1 MTNSF
6 PRLLGD
12 IGGTNARF
20 GWQDGSKPDIQ
31 HVLVLPCAAYE
42 TLEAA
47 IRAYLKLKNLP
58 TPRIAAL
65 GIANPVTGDEVRMT
79 NHHWSFSISA
89 MQRSLGLAQ
98 LKVINDFTAL
108 ALALPSIPA
117 SNLVQVGGTN
127 DITQSFAPKA
137 LIGAGTG
144 LGISGLIPTHQNGH
158 QSDHWSAISGE
169 GGHATLAAQTDQ
181 EYKVIELIRHRYG
194 HVSAERVLSGQGL
207 VDLYLA
213 LRQLQK
219 LAPVDVTG
227 AAEITAWALQDIDPL
242 ALQSLEMFSGFL
254 GSVAGDLALTL
265 GARGGVYLG
274 GGIVPRWLGWFETSN
289 FRERFEAKGRFSAYL
304 KEIPVWVINA
314 QESPA
319 LLGAAR
325 SLRD

>member
-1 MTNSF
+1 MTNTF

-12 IGGTNARF
+12 VGGTNARF
-20 GWQDGSKPDIQ
+20 GWQDGSTADIQ
-31 HVLVLPCAAYE
+31 HVLVLPCAAHE

-47 IRAYLKLKNLP
+47 IHSYLRLKNLP
-58 TPRIAAL
+58 APRTCAL
-65 GIANPVTGDEVRMT
+65 GIANPITGDVVRMT
-79 NHHWSFSISA
+79 NHHWSFSISE
-89 MQRSLGLAQ
+89 MQRSLNLEQ
-98 LKVINDFTAL
+98 FNVINDFTAL

-117 SNLVQVGGTN
+117 CNLVQVGGVN
-127 DITQSFAPKA
+127 DISSSAAPKA

-144 LGISGLIPTHQNGH
+144 LGVSGLLPSDQN
-158 QSDHWSAISGE
+158 DHWLAIAGE
-169 GGHATLAAQTDQ
+169 GGHTTLAAQTDD
-181 EYKVIELIRHRYG
+181 EYRVIELIRQRYG

-219 LAPVDVTG
+219 QAPVDVAG
-227 AAEITAWALQDIDPL
+227 AAEITSWALQDKDPL
-242 ALQSLEMFSGFL
+242 ALQSLVMFTGFL

-274 GGIVPRWLGWFETSN
+274 GGIVPRWLGWFETSI
-289 FRERFEAKGRFSAYL
+289 FRERFEAKGRFSSYL
-304 KEIPVWVINA
+304 KDIPVWVINA

-325 SLRD
+325 SLNG

>member
-1 MTNSF
+1 MK
-6 PRLLGD
+6 
-12 IGGTNARF
+12 A
-20 GWQDGSKPDIQ
+20 DIQ
-31 HVLVLPCAAYE
+31 HVLVLPCAAHE

-47 IRAYLKLKNLP
+47 IRAYLKRQNLP
-58 TPRIAAL
+58 VPPICAL

-79 NHHWSFSISA
+79 NHHWSFSISE
-89 MQRSLGLAQ
+89 MQRSLGLEQ
-98 LKVINDFTAL
+98 FKVINDFTAL
-108 ALALPSIPA
+108 ALALPAIPDR
-117 SNLVQVGGTN
+117 NLVQVGGTK
-127 DITQSFAPKA
+127 DTTQSMAPKA

-144 LGISGLIPTHQNGH
+144 LGISGLIPSHR
-158 QSDHWSAISGE
+158 SDHWLPISGE
-169 GGHATLAAQTDQ
+169 GGHATLAAQTDE
-181 EYKVIELIRHRYG
+181 EYRVIEIIRQRYG

-219 LAPVDVTG
+219 KAPMDVTG
-227 AAEITAWALQDIDPL
+227 AAEITAWALQDKDPL

-289 FRERFEAKGRFSAYL
+289 FRNRFEAKGRFSAYL
-304 KEIPVWVINA
+304 KAIPVWVIHA

-325 SLRD
+325 SLNDQIP

>member
-1 MTNSF
+1 VIDTF

-12 IGGTNARF
+12 VGGTNARF
-20 GWQDGSKPDIQ
+20 GWQASADTGIE
-31 HVLVLPCAAYE
+31 HVLVLPCAAHE

-47 IRAYLKLKNLP
+47 IRTYLELKNLP
-58 TPRIAAL
+58 MPRAGAL
-65 GIANPVTGDEVRMT
+65 GIANPITGDVIRMT
-79 NHHWSFSISA
+79 NHHWSFSITE

-98 LKVINDFTAL
+98 LNVINDFTAL

-117 SNLVQVGGTN
+117 ENLVQVGGTVA
-127 DITQSFAPKA
+127 QPFAPKA

-144 LGISGLIPTHQNGH
+144 LGVSGLLPTDAN
-158 QSDHWSAISGE
+158 DHWVAIAGE
-169 GGHATLAAQTDQ
+169 GGHVTLAAQNDT
-181 EYKVIELIRHRYG
+181 EYRVIELIRQRYG

-213 LRQLQK
+213 LRQLK
-219 LAPVDVTG
+219 KEAPVDVAG
-227 AAEITAWALQDIDPL
+227 AAEITAWALQDKDPL
-242 ALQSLEMFSGFL
+242 AQQSIEMFAGFL
-254 GSVAGDLALTL
+254 GSVTGDLALTL

-304 KEIPVWVINA
+304 KYIPVWVINA
-314 QESPA
+314 SESPA

-325 SLRD
+325 SLQ

>member
-1 MTNSF
+1 MK
-6 PRLLGD
+6 
-12 IGGTNARF
+12 A
-20 GWQDGSKPDIQ
+20 DIQ
-31 HVLVLPCAAYE
+31 HVLVLPCAAHE

-47 IRAYLKLKNLP
+47 IRAYLKRQNLP
-58 TPRIAAL
+58 VPPICAL

-79 NHHWSFSISA
+79 NHHWSFSISE
-89 MQRSLGLAQ
+89 MQRNLGLEQ
-98 LKVINDFTAL
+98 FKVINDFTAL
-108 ALALPSIPA
+108 ALALPAIPDR
-117 SNLVQVGGTN
+117 NLVQVGGTK
-127 DITQSFAPKA
+127 DTTQSMAPKA

-144 LGISGLIPTHQNGH
+144 LGISGLIPSHR
-158 QSDHWSAISGE
+158 SDHWLPISGE
-169 GGHATLAAQTDQ
+169 GGHATLAAQTDE
-181 EYKVIELIRHRYG
+181 EYRVIEIIRQRYG

-219 LAPVDVTG
+219 KAPVDVTG
-227 AAEITAWALQDIDPL
+227 AAEITAWALQDKDPL

-289 FRERFEAKGRFSAYL
+289 FRNRFEAKGRFSAYL
-304 KEIPVWVINA
+304 KAIPVWVIHA

-325 SLRD
+325 SLNDQIP

>member
-1 MTNSF
+1 MK
-6 PRLLGD
+6 
-12 IGGTNARF
+12 A
-20 GWQDGSKPDIQ
+20 DIQ
-31 HVLVLPCAAYE
+31 HVLVLPCAAHE

-47 IRAYLKLKNLP
+47 IRAYLKRQNFP
-58 TPRIAAL
+58 VPPICAL

-79 NHHWSFSISA
+79 NHHWSFSISE
-89 MQRSLGLAQ
+89 MQRSLGLEQ
-98 LKVINDFTAL
+98 FKVINDFTAL
-108 ALALPSIPA
+108 ALALPAIPDR
-117 SNLVQVGGTN
+117 NLVQVGGTK
-127 DITQSFAPKA
+127 DMAQSMAPKA

-144 LGISGLIPTHQNGH
+144 LGISGLIPSHR
-158 QSDHWSAISGE
+158 SDHWLPISGE
-169 GGHATLAAQTDQ
+169 GGHATLAAQTDE
-181 EYKVIELIRHRYG
+181 EYRVIEIIRQRYG

-219 LAPVDVTG
+219 QAPVDVTG
-227 AAEITAWALQDIDPL
+227 AADVTAWALQDKDPL